1 MHLKFLVGFAVVA
14 AACAPGGAPSA
25 PHPVV
30 EGDIGALM
38 DTMPLRDRI
47 AQLVVPWIAGG
58 YTPFDEVAFRRAE
71 EWVDSLHVGGVII
84 SIGSPLDV
92 AARLNRLQRRST
104 LPLLVSS
111 DLESGTTFRLVGAT
125 PFPPNMGVGAGGK
138 ELDAY
143 EVGRVTALEG
153 RAVGI
158 HLTFAP
164 VADINNNPGNPVI
177 NTRSFGEDPQA
188 VARLVGAAV
197 KGIQEHGM
205 LATAKH
211 FPGHG
216 DTGTDS
222 HLTLPVISADWA
234 RFDSLELVPFR
245 AAVAAGV
252 AGVMSA
258 HIALPGIDSGRTRPG
273 TVAPNILTGV
283 LRDSLGF
290 RGFTVTDALNMGG
303 LVGSYGA
310 GEATVLAFLAGAD
323 MLLQPG
329 DPRVAID
336 AMEAAVRAGRIS
348 RERLDR
354 SLRTIL
360 RLKKSLGLFERRL
373 VSLDSVPDVVGRAEF
388 QAEAREITARSIVLA
403 KDTAGAADSLRA
415 APRRITLVS
424 YGEGATEGV
433 GATFASE
440 LRAGGHTVTTVRLT
454 AASGAASYDS
464 ARTALEQNPYAVFA
478 VAVRAL
484 AGRGSIALNPSMA
497 ALIDSTA
504 AARPT
509 VLVSFGS
516 PYVVMQTPRVGSYLL
531 AWATNPVSERAAGQA
546 LVGAAITGRLP
557 IRIPPDLPIGAG
569 LERPPRTGGA
579 ARVAP

>member
-1 MHLKFLVGFAVVA
+1 MHLKFLAGLALVIAGCARATPEVAPHAVV
-14 AACAPGGAPSA
+14 
-25 PHPVV
+25 
-30 EGDIGALM
+30 EDDIGALL

-84 SIGSPLDV
+84 SIGSPLDI

-104 LPLLVSS
+104 LPLIVAS
-111 DLESGTTFRLVGAT
+111 DLESGTTFRLVGGT

-143 EVGRVTALEG
+143 QVGRITAIEG

-177 NTRSFGEDPQA
+177 NTRSFGEDPEA

-197 KGIQEHGM
+197 KGIQDHGM

-222 HLTLPVISADWA
+222 HLTLPVITADWA

-245 AAVAAGV
+245 AAVDAGV

-273 TVAPNILTGV
+273 TVAPNIMTGI

-290 RGFTVTDALNMGG
+290 DGFTVTDALNMGG

-329 DPRVAID
+329 DPAVAID
-336 AMEAAVRAGRIS
+336 AMEAAVRSGRIS
-348 RERLDR
+348 RERLDH

-360 RLKKSLGLFERRL
+360 ELKKKLGLFERRL
-373 VSLDSVPDVVGRAEF
+373 VSLDSVPEVVGQAAF
-388 QAEAREITARSIVLA
+388 QAEAREVTARSIVLA
-403 KDTAGAADSLRA
+403 TDSAGVVDSLRA
-415 APRRITLVS
+415 GPRRITLVN
-424 YGEGATEGV
+424 YGEGSTDAV
-433 GATFASE
+433 GSVFASE
-440 LRAGGHTVTTVRLT
+440 LRARGHEVTSFRLT
-454 AASGAASYDS
+454 AASGPASYDS
-464 ARTALEQNPYAVFA
+464 ARVALGRNPYAIFA
-478 VAVRAL
+478 VAVRAVS
-484 AGRGSIALNPSMA
+484 GRGTIALHPPVA

-504 AARPT
+504 ATRPT
-509 VLVSFGS
+509 ALVSFGS
-516 PYVVMQTPRVGSYLL
+516 PYIVMQTPRVGSYLL
-531 AWATNPVSERAAGQA
+531 AWSVSLLSERAAAQA
-546 LVGAAITGRLP
+546 LSGAPITGRLP
-557 IRIPPDLPIGAG
+557 IRIPPALPIGAG
-569 LERPPRTGGA
+569 LERPAPADDPRTA
-579 ARVAP
+579 Q